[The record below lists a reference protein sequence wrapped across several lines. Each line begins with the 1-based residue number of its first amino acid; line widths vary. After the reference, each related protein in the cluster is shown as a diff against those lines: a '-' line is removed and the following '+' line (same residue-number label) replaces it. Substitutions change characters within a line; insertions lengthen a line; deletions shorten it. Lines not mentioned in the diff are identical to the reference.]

1 MERRLRREGCGMAL
15 SVAQPTAPKQ
25 RGCAIDRSIPCV
37 HGATE
42 HATDTVLREAAPSLL
57 QLSALFR
64 DA

>member
-1 MERRLRREGCGMAL
+1 MAL